1 MSEGFNPFPS
11 MQERMGCGS
20 IEDMRRQFQVPVLL
34 VFGMALLWMMALIAL
49 GAGERQFIQSPTI
62 TVRGP
67 IIGGVQPPIGTPL
80 PVQTFALSEGRPIPT
95 IAPTT
100 AATPF
105 RIRLPN
111 LNPEM
116 MGVQLEVNLS
126 DEDWAEAMRRVTDNL
141 SVRWIKLQIPWREM
155 QPDRPDQIDAPFFRR
170 VERYIE
176 DANRRGLNVLLSI
189 AKAPAW
195 ARTVLEED
203 GPPDDPQALA
213 DFLTLLLR
221 EINPNEG
228 RELVGDYIDAI
239 EIWNE
244 PNLRREWQGTLPFTG
259 AGYMQLFVPAYNAV
273 RAASPTLPII
283 TAGLA
288 PTSNTAGSVDD
299 IEFLQQMYA
308 AGLGQY
314 TDIFVGAHPFS
325 WGNAP
330 DALCCGTRGWDD
342 NPHFFFAETI
352 RSYRQIMSA
361 NGHDA
366 VKLWVTEF
374 GWASWDGFPNEPPPG
389 SEWMRFND
397 KWTQAQYT
405 IRAFEIMQTADYFA
419 PAILWNLNFAVL
431 NNLVNERDERIAY
444 SLMVPGSAGVVDVE
458 SDDVTERPLYWMIYD
473 AVRPDIQ
480 LERYD

>member
-1 MSEGFNPFPS
+1 M
-11 MQERMGCGS
+11 RARIGCGS
-20 IEDMRRQFQVPVLL
+20 IEPMRRQSQLPVLI
-34 VFGMALLWMMALIAL
+34 FIGAALFWMMAFIAL
-49 GAGERQFIQSPTI
+49 GASERSLSQPPTI

-67 IIGGVQPPIGTPL
+67 IVGGVQPPFRTAV
-80 PVQTFALSEGRPIPT
+80 PVQTLPPVGGSPIPT
-95 IAPTT
+95 IAPIMT
-100 AATPF
+100 ATPF

-126 DEDWAEAMRRVTDNL
+126 DDDWAEAMRRVTENL

-155 QPDRPDQIDAPFFRR
+155 QPDRPDQVDSPFFRR

-176 DANRRGLNVLLSI
+176 DANRRGLKVLLSI

-195 ARTVLEED
+195 ARSIQQED

-259 AGYMQLFVPAYNAV
+259 AGYMQLFVPAYNAI
-273 RAASPTLPII
+273 RAVSPSMPII

-299 IEFLQQMYA
+299 VEYLQQMYA
-308 AGLGQY
+308 AGLGRY
-314 TDIFVGAHPFS
+314 TDIFIGAHPFS
-325 WGNAP
+325 WANAP

-342 NPHFFFAETI
+342 NPHFFFAETV

-361 NGHDA
+361 NGHEA
-366 VKLWVTEF
+366 LKLWVTEF
-374 GWASWDGFPNEPPPG
+374 GWATWDGFPNEPPPG

-431 NNLVNERDERIAY
+431 NNLINERDERTAY

-458 SDDVTERPLYWMIYD
+458 SEDVTERPLYWMIYD